1 MVPSEAVVATTSSA
15 ADSILVAAKENV
27 PPTAGMAAKTFAADS
42 NFLCGNR
49 EWFRLQTVVAKPE
62 LHRFLISGPNLRI
75 DASFSPFKPSCVHRF
90 LISGSD
96 LRIDARI
103 SPFKPSCVH
112 RFLIS
117 GPNLGIDASFSP
129 FKPSIVH
136 RFLISG
142 PESGIAAK
150 NRWHCSND
158 VCVRF

>member
-75 DASFSPFKPSCVHRF
+75 DARISPFTPSCVQRF
-90 LISGSD
+90 LISG
-96 LRIDARI
+96 R
-103 SPFKPSCVH
+103 
-112 RFLIS
+112 
-117 GPNLGIDASFSP
+117 NLGIDAAFAHLSP
-129 FKPSIVH
+129 LACIDS
-136 RFLISG
+136 
-142 PESGIAAK
+142 
-150 NRWHCSND
+150 
-158 VCVRF
+158 